1 MTDSYTLSKDPFAT
15 NLTAPEKEIYRPTI
29 DPFTNQIIKDEKELE
44 EFKEDKSYTADALR
58 SLMGFGD
65 KLINIPIDVL
75 NKVSENVTGKP
86 LVTERMK
93 QIRNLNVMR
102 SGALPFETVGVDTQP
117 FIDKVLTPE
126 GDIKETETV
135 PGMALDIAPIFV
147 LAQRAQASK
156 TLKNLGIKSGT
167 KRAVIGGGLAN
178 QIINEKGD
186 ENFFNFLEDLVEVPV
201 LEDAISFMAEKEEDP
216 ETVRRLK
223 LVGEELTFLAVSELL
238 GSALKADYKSFLNFD
253 KPVELL
259 SKTEKGELFVD
270 LLKEKKN
277 KIQSGTA
284 NFFGKTDFKGKYFE
298 ESEFIARL
306 REVTK
311 GNVKPKEI
319 QEIPKGSEQVAK
331 QQGASFS
338 SLLTRLTGGLFT
350 SRGYFSSR
358 AYNAFEDSIYAQRQS
373 IRQAENTANR
383 LQRTL
388 DDIVKN
394 NPQSDI
400 KEKVSAIFEEG
411 KLDFSFI
418 PKGSSLENQVKA
430 VSVAFDLPE
439 NVATELLQA
448 RNQID
453 ELSRNLLNSPNIPKQ
468 FKDSITKGMN
478 SYIRRSY
485 RLYEDSNYT
494 PSDDVRKRAR
504 EFLIKDYKLKNKN
517 ITNEEATAQADNFLN
532 EILETKN
539 ITETGQYFN
548 RVEKINTQILQGRKD
563 IPEELRTFMGEI
575 KEPADNIILTV
586 SKMAKFSE
594 TSRFFGVLKDLGES
608 GGYIFNAKTVRPE
621 GYDQIITGTN
631 STLDGMYTSKEMIT
645 ALKNEQGKITSLRQF
660 DTYRKFLNVQ
670 GRIQKY
676 KTIYS
681 HLTHMKN
688 MTGGGV
694 MSLANGINP
703 LSKEGKESFTILYN
717 SLAKKGGKELDEV
730 YEKFLRLGIVN
741 TNVTVNEFRDLI
753 TTGYKTTTDGF
764 KWLDNKPY
772 GRGVN
777 KKLVVPIEKGLNAI
791 QDIYIATDDFYK
803 INTYLHELK
812 ILKKANTGKPIEVLE
827 AEAARI
833 TQNTYPNYDKVP
845 PFIKSLRDFPLGS
858 FVSFP
863 AESIRVNVNVIKQG
877 FKEMSS
883 GNPVLVQRGKVRL
896 SSLIATQSA
905 VPAASF
911 ATGQLVFGGD
921 EEKVKAAQILSEEPW
936 SKATPRIFNQDEDG
950 NILYF
955 DTVTHDP
962 FSATKEPITT
972 IVKDILDG
980 NIKEED
986 LDVRLLNLTKETV
999 SQLAE
1004 PFISRTILADVL
1016 YDVGYALTDPEGRT
1030 RKGKEMFPKELEF
1043 SEKLSTFG
1051 YHALDKLGPG
1061 SLVSVMD
1068 LIDAQSEEP
1077 NKFTGKPK
1085 PKELEYLKFIS
1096 SVNFKKLDVE
1106 DRMLYSAMEYNKEVN
1121 TLLSLGINYEN
1132 TLEDIEKRYLAREKR
1147 RYKLEQEF
1155 AKKIQASIKLVGEPK
1170 TFEYLNKANVPKQ
1183 KIKLLIDNIFMPN
1196 PIGNNKNIMTAILE
1210 KTPFD
1215 KDSSEFQD
1223 FALRNSRAYMRMA
1236 NTPLIR
1242 VDDEK
1247 ENINKMRELQNLNT
1261 EDFLRLGF
1269 NIGGEV
1275 STVIPNA
1282 PIEPDERVNKLTGLP
1297 YNETAGTAYM
1307 DFDDPVRPLSMSKGG
1322 KVLKV
1327 LKRKCA

>member
-1 MTDSYTLSKDPFAT
+1 MTDKYIPPVDPFAT
-15 NLTAPEKEIYRPTI
+15 NLTAPEKEVYKPSI
-29 DPFTNQIIKDEKELE
+29 DPFTNQIIKAEEEKEVE
-44 EFKEDKSYTADALR
+44 KDDVSYTADAFR

-65 KLINIPIDVL
+65 KVVDIPISVL
-75 NKVSENVTGKP
+75 NKVSEDINGKP
-86 LVTERMK
+86 LITERMR
-93 QIRNLNVMR
+93 QMANLDALDVM
-102 SGALPFETVGVDTQP
+102 SLPLEAVGVDTQP

-126 GDIKETETV
+126 GDIREPETI
-135 PGMALDIAPIFV
+135 PGIGLEIAPIFV
-147 LAQRAQASK
+147 GAQRAQVSK
-156 TLKNLGIKSGT
+156 RLKDLGIKSGAT
-167 KRAVIGGGLAN
+167 RAFIGGGLAN

-216 ETVRRLK
+216 EIIRRLK
-223 LVGEELTFLAVSELL
+223 LVGEEITLFGFGKLLESAV
-238 GSALKADYKSFLNFD
+238 KADYKSFLSFD
-253 KPVELL
+253 KPIESL
-259 SKTEKGELFVD
+259 SKTEKGEFFVK
-270 LLKEKKN
+270 LLKEKKD
-277 KIQSGTA
+277 KIQSGKAT
-284 NFFGKTDFKGKYFE
+284 FFGKTNTKGDYFE
-298 ESEFIARL
+298 ESEFITRL
-306 REVTK
+306 REASE
-311 GNVKPKEI
+311 GNVKI
-319 QEIPKGSEQVAK
+319 QEIPKGSEQVAR
-331 QQGASFS
+331 QQGANFS

-350 SRGYFSSR
+350 SRGYFSTR
-358 AYNAFEDSIYAQRQS
+358 AYNAFEDSVYAQRQA

-383 LQRTL
+383 LQKTI
-388 DDIVKN
+388 DDIVEN

-400 KEKVSAIFEEG
+400 KEKVSSIFEEG
-411 KLDFSFI
+411 KFDFSFI

-468 FKDSITKGMN
+468 FKEAISKGMN
-478 SYIRRSY
+478 SYVRRSY

-494 PSDDVRKRAR
+494 PSKDVRKRAR
-504 EFLIKDYKLKNKN
+504 EFLIKDFKQKNKKL
-517 ITNEEATAQADNFLN
+517 TNEEATAQANNILD
-532 EILETKN
+532 EIEQSKN
-539 ITETGQYFN
+539 ITETGQYFS
-548 RVEKINTQILQGRKD
+548 RVERINTQILQGRKD
-563 IPEELRTFMGEI
+563 IPEELRNFMGEI

-586 SKMAKFSE
+586 SKMAKFAE
-594 TSRFFGVLKDLGES
+594 TSRFFGVVKDLGES
-608 GGYIFNAKTVRPE
+608 GGYIFDAKKVRPE

-631 STLDGMYTSKEMIT
+631 STLDGMYTSKEMLS
-645 ALKNEQGKITSLRQF
+645 ALKNQQGRINSLREY

-688 MTGGGV
+688 ITGGAV

-703 LSKEGKESFTILYN
+703 FSKESLQSFKVLHN
-717 SLAKKGGKELDEV
+717 SLSKKGGKELDKV

-753 TTGYKTTTDGF
+753 TTGYKASTNGF
-764 KWLDNKPY
+764 KWLDGKPY

-777 KKLVVPIEKGLNAI
+777 KKLVVPIEKGLNTI

-803 INTYLHELK
+803 INTYLHELD
-812 ILKKANTGKPIEVLE
+812 ILKKANTGKPLEVLE

-845 PFIKSLRDFPLGS
+845 PFIKSLRDFPFGS

-863 AESIRVNVNVIKQG
+863 AESIRVNINVIKQG
-877 FKEMSS
+877 FKEINS
-883 GNPVLVQRGKVRL
+883 GNPALVQRGRARL
-896 SSLIATQSA
+896 SSLVATQSA

-911 ATGQLVFGGD
+911 ASGQLVFGGD
-921 EEKVKAAQILSEEPW
+921 EEKIKAAQILSEEPW
-936 SKATPRIFNQDEDG
+936 SKATPRIFNQDQDG
-950 NILYF
+950 NVLYF

-972 IVKDILDG
+972 IIKDVLDG

-999 SQLAE
+999 SRLAE

-1043 SEKLSTFG
+1043 SEKLSTFA

-1106 DRMLYSAMEYNKEVN
+1106 DRILYSVMEYNKEAN

-1147 RYKLEQEF
+1147 RYKLEQEL
-1155 AKKIQASIKLVGEPK
+1155 ARKVQASITLVGKRK
-1170 TFEYLNKANVPKQ
+1170 TVEYLLNADIPRK
-1183 KIKLLIDNIFMPN
+1183 KIGTLISNIFIPN
-1196 PIGNNKNIMTAILE
+1196 TLVGNKDIITAILE
-1210 KTPFD
+1210 KTPFN
-1215 KDSSEFQD
+1215 KNSSEFRD
-1223 FALRNSRAYMRMA
+1223 FSSNISRAYTKMIG
-1236 NTPLIR
+1236 TPLLN

-1247 ENINKMRELQNLNT
+1247 ENIDEMRELQNLNT
-1261 EDFLRLGF
+1261 ENFQRLGF

-1307 DFDDPVRPLSMSKGG
+1307 DFDDPLRPLSMSKGG
-1322 KVLKV
+1322 KVLRA
-1327 LKRKCA
+1327 LKRKQA